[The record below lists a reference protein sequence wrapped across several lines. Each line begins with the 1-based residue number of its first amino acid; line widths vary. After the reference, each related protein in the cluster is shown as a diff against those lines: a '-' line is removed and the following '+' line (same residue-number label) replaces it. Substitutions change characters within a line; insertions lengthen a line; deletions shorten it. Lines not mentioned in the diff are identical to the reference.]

1 MTIPIIQ
8 NSLRRSAGR
17 RVSLAI
23 RYVTRPLTSHSSLYL
38 CPFHSRE
45 DPDRIWERRA
55 PLTPDAVYHLVSKH
69 NVDVQ
74 VMPCHRRV
82 FPNQEYEKVCVQL
95 YAYGINLPLFLHRYL
110 PALAPFKCPNLFP
123 SFHPNG
129 IANSPTHFL
138 RPEPV

>member
-23 RYVTRPLTSHSSLYL
+23 RYVTRPLTSQASLYL
-38 CPFHSRE
+38 YPFHSRE
-45 DPDRIWERRA
+45 DPERIWERRA

-74 VMPCHRRV
+74 VMPCDRRV
-82 FPNQEYEKVCVQL
+82 FPNQEYEKVCFNVFS
-95 YAYGINLPLFLHRYL
+95 YMPMGAI
-110 PALAPFKCPNLFP
+110 
-123 SFHPNG
+123 
-129 IANSPTHFL
+129 
-138 RPEPV
+138 